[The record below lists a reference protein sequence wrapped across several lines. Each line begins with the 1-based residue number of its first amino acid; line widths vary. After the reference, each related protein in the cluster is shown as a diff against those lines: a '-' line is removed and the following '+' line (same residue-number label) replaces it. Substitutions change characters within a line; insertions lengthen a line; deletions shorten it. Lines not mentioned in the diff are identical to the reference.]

1 MPRLNRLLRL
11 SLAALLLSAWQAALL
26 HPLQHVDAQGAY
38 VHIPGGGMPKAPG
51 DKRAPNPPPCDVLAA
66 VAACVASAP
75 QFAIAAAAGIDAMHA
90 RETARPRGAPSLAY
104 RSQAPPSLL

>member
-26 HPLQHVDAQGAY
+26 HPLQHVDAHGAF
-38 VHIPGGGMPKAPG
+38 VHVPGGGMTKAPG
-51 DKRAPNPPPCDVLAA
+51 DKKAPNPPCDALAA
-66 VAACVASAP
+66 VAACVASTP
-75 QFAIAAAAGIDAMHA
+75 QIAIAAATGVDLIQA
-90 RETARPRGAPSLAY
+90 RETARLPGAPSLAY

>member
-26 HPLQHVDAQGAY
+26 HPIQHVDARGAF
-38 VHIPGGGMPKAPG
+38 VHVPGGGASKAPG
-51 DKRAPNPPPCDVLAA
+51 EKKAPNPPPCDVLAA
-66 VAACVASAP
+66 VAACVASTP
-75 QFAIAAAAGIDAMHA
+75 QSAIAALTGVESIRAGESA
-90 RETARPRGAPSLAY
+90 RVTRSRSLAY

>member
-26 HPLQHVDAQGAY
+26 HPLQHVDAQGAF
-38 VHIPGGGMPKAPG
+38 VHIPGGGMSKAPG
-51 DKRAPNPPPCDVLAA
+51 DKRAPNAPPCDVLAA
-66 VAACVASAP
+66 VAACVASAS
-75 QFAIAAAAGIDAMHA
+75 QLAIAAVTGVDSIHV
-90 RETARPRGAPSLAY
+90 RETARQPGAPSLAY